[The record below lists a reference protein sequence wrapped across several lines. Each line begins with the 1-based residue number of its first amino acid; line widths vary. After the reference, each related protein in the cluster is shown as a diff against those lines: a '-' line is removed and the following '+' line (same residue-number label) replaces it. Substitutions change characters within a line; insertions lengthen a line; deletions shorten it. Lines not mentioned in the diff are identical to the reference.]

1 MYCAAYTDARLA
13 AVYDA
18 LNPPSEDIL
27 FYVDLA
33 GGSAKAILD
42 MGCGTGRLA
51 CSLAQLGHRVTGVDP
66 AAGML
71 GIARKRE
78 GGEKVRWIE
87 ADAAGLAVDTR
98 FDLIIMTGHVF
109 QVFLDDEEI
118 GAVLGNLRRHLAAG
132 GRLAFE
138 TRNPEIR
145 EWEQWP
151 LETYEPIHL
160 EDRSVNVH
168 YEIKSVDGSFVTFA
182 THFRFSDEDVV
193 VADHTLRFMDR
204 DELGRFLADAGF
216 SDVVWYG
223 DWDRSPMSPGS
234 PEIIV
239 TAG

>member
-18 LNPPSEDIL
+18 LNPPFEDTS
-27 FYVDLA
+27 FYVALA
-33 GGSAKAILD
+33 GDSPKTILD
-42 MGCGTGRLA
+42 MGSGTGRLA
-51 CSLAQLGHRVTGVDP
+51 CDLGRLGHRVTGVDP

-78 GGEKVRWIE
+78 GGEKVGWIE

-109 QVFLDDEEI
+109 QVFLDDREI
-118 GAVLGNLRRHLAAG
+118 CAVLGNLRRHLAAG

-216 SDVVWYG
+216 GDVVWCG
-223 DWDRSPMSPGS
+223 DWDRSPISPGS

-239 TAG
+239 TAR

>member
-18 LNPPSEDIL
+18 LNPPSEDTS

-151 LETYEPIHL
+151 LETYEPFQL
-160 EDRSVNVH
+160 ESGSVNVH
-168 YEIKSVDGSFVTFA
+168 YEIKSVDRSFVTFA
-182 THFRFSDEDVV
+182 THFRFSDEGVV
-193 VADHTLRFMDR
+193 VADHTLRFIDR
-204 DELGRFLADAGF
+204 MNSAGF
-216 SDVVWYG
+216 S
-223 DWDRSPMSPGS
+223 PMQALAMSCGMA
-234 PEIIV
+234 
-239 TAG
+239 TGTGRR

>member
-1 MYCAAYTDARLA
+1 
-13 AVYDA
+13 
-18 LNPPSEDIL
+18 
-27 FYVDLA
+27 
-33 GGSAKAILD
+33 
-42 MGCGTGRLA
+42 
-51 CSLAQLGHRVTGVDP
+51 
-66 AAGML
+66 ML

-109 QVFLDDEEI
+109 QVFLDDAEI

-160 EDRSVNVH
+160 EDRSVKVH
-168 YEIKSVDGSFVTFA
+168 YELRSVDGPLVTFA
-182 THFRFSDEDVV
+182 THFHFSTEDIV
-193 VADHTLRFMDR
+193 VADHTLRFMNR
-204 DELGRFLADAGF
+204 YELGRFLADAGF
-216 SDVVWYG
+216 SDIVWYG
-223 DWDRSPMSPGS
+223 DWHRLPINPAS
-234 PEIIV
+234 PEIVVI
-239 TAG
+239 AR